1 MRYISVHTP
10 ANPDMMD
17 AAPPNR
23 NPRRSP
29 PLDFREDDGD
39 ILASC
44 PAFGNAEDEAV
55 VTDADDAPR
64 NKATIVEGAN
74 VSLWRAMS
82 STPTVRKMRDP
93 HCLRVSYFGLGLVPS
108 PQMTKVLLWSSVD
121 WDSRT
126 RWGTRTRMKR
136 RYCKVD

>member
-1 MRYISVHTP
+1 
-10 ANPDMMD
+10 MMD

-29 PLDFREDDGD
+29 PLDFREDVGD

-44 PAFGNAEDEAV
+44 PAFGNAGDEAV

-74 VSLWRAMS
+74 VSLGRAMS

-93 HCLRVSYFGLGLVPS
+93 HCLRVSFRRKTSTVKTPVVITLNCWTATRAEDGRKP
-108 PQMTKVLLWSSVD
+108 PAMTLNWFWRL
-121 WDSRT
+121 
-126 RWGTRTRMKR
+126 
-136 RYCKVD
+136 